1 MNQIFLQPLATE
13 EVDRF
18 TPEPRIKSQEL
29 GKKWIWKEETGGF
42 TDQQSVSSERR
53 ETLESIQDTCLQK
66 SSQTSGSD
74 KPYKQSVGDIFLDY
88 PSLWALLKSR
98 LQ

>member
-42 TDQQSVSSERR
+42 TDQQSVSRERR
-53 ETLESIQDTCLQK
+53 ETLENIQDTCLQK
-66 SSQTSGSD
+66 SSQTSGTSHTS
-74 KPYKQSVGDIFLDY
+74 KVYVIFF
-88 PSLWALLKSR
+88 
-98 LQ
+98 

>member
-1 MNQIFLQPLATE
+1 MNQIFLQPLVTE
-13 EVDRF
+13 EVDCF

-29 GKKWIWKEETGGF
+29 GKKWIWKEETGGL

-53 ETLESIQDTCLQK
+53 ETLENIQDTYLQK
-66 SSQTSGSD
+66 SSQTSGND
-74 KPYKQSVGDIFLDY
+74 KPYKQSVCDIFVDY
-88 PSLWALLKSR
+88 SNLGALRKSH